1 MVDLIAAATAR
12 ERAGTGATHEDQAWS
27 HRGWIKYLESIASPA
42 TPSSTDS
49 TDANKT
55 SSSAPLQQQSEKEDF
70 QGMLSKSW
78 LLEQSEIPFQVYA
91 QPSGSMDN
99 PTHSKTK
106 TFNRASFYNDNTDPT
121 STMTPKRNSKKP
133 SPSASLPQLQNK
145 RTQNYNE
152 PSDSLLP
159 SPFSLPCN
167 HAST

>member
-1 MVDLIAAATAR
+1 MKEQLR
-12 ERAGTGATHEDQAWS
+12 EQHMKTKLGPTDD
-27 HRGWIKYLESIASPA
+27 ESNTLNQLASPR
-42 TPSSTDS
+42 TPTLTDS

-70 QGMLSKSW
+70 QGMLSKPW

-91 QPSGSMDN
+91 RPSGSMNN
-99 PTHSKTK
+99 PTHPMTK
-106 TFNRASFYNDNTDPT
+106 TFNLASFYNDNTDPT
-121 STMTPKRNSKKP
+121 SMMTPNSNSKKP
-133 SPSASLPQLQNK
+133 SPSASSPKLHNK

-159 SPFSLPCN
+159 LQFSLPCN